1 MTTKNL
7 NKLIKEALDIANDL
21 CYDEKCKADLLNAKN
36 EIQIENILIDDNE
49 TSNVEEVVEA
59 DVVEANEEV
68 NKSRNSKS
76 NNNKRGGRR

>member
-36 EIQIENILIDDNE
+36 EIQIENILI
-49 TSNVEEVVEA
+49 A
-59 DVVEANEEV
+59 A
-68 NKSRNSKS
+68 
-76 NNNKRGGRR
+76 RRRTND